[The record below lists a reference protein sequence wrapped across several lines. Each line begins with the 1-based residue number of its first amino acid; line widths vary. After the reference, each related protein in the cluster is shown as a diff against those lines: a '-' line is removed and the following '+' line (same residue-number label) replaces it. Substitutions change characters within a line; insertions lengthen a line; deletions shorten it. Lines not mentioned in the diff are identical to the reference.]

1 MFEFTHFLKIQNV
14 VKIEFIYAKGADNWL
29 YFFVRR

>member
-1 MFEFTHFLKIQNV
+1 MFEFAHFLKIQNV
-14 VKIEFIYAKGADNWL
+14 VKIEFIYVKGADNWL